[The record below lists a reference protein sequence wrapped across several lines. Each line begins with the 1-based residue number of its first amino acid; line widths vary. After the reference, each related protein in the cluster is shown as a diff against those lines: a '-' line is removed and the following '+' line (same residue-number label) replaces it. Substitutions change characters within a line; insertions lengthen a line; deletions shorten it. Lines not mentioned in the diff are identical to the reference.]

1 MIFLTIHLTTLL
13 NISLASFSFKN
24 SSIFIKPNV
33 CFVLFVLLLLLA
45 RSKKNLLHTWCITL
59 SINHLLSFTIYTI
72 YTQYKNTILKFTFFI
87 LIFKFILIFSMD
99 LSTIL
104 LWQLSIPKYSE
115 SVLFCNYY
123 FLCLLHNKRLKM
135 RANLK
140 YS

>member
-72 YTQYKNTILKFTFFI
+72 YTQYKNTILKFTFF
-87 LIFKFILIFSMD
+87 LSLSSFLIFSMD

-104 LWQLSIPKYSE
+104 LWKLSILKYSE